1 MMIEHLREIYQFRE
15 MIKGWTRKELRTRYK
30 GSFLGFL
37 WTFVNPL
44 MQLII
49 YSVIFPLILRVQE
62 ESYAMF
68 LFVALIPWNY
78 FTTCLQGSCGL
89 IIANSSLV
97 TKVYFPREVLPLSYA
112 LSGLLNMIF
121 SYMIVFPML
130 AIFHISFSWNL
141 LWLPVLMLTQT
152 LLCIGLS
159 LLMCSVNV
167 YFRDLE
173 YFTGV
178 VLMGLYFLTPIMYSL
193 DSMPQSFQLLLR
205 INPMTSFVELY
216 RDVAFRGRGLDFQMF
231 AFALLYSVAVAVA
244 GYITFGKL
252 QKKFTEVL

>member
-1 MMIEHLREIYQFRE
+1 MRRLREIYQFRE
-15 MIKGWTRKELRTRYK
+15 MIKGWTKKELRTRYK

-49 YSVIFPLILRVQE
+49 YSVIFPLILKVQE
-62 ESYAMF
+62 EGYAMF

-89 IIANSSLV
+89 IVGNSNLV

-121 SYMIVFPML
+121 CYLIVFPML
-130 AIFHISFSWNL
+130 IVFGIPLSFNI

-152 LLCIGLS
+152 ILCTGLA

-178 VLMGLYFLTPIMYSL
+178 ALMGLYFLTPVMYRL
-193 DSMPQSFQLLLR
+193 DSMPQSLQWVLR
-205 INPMTSFVELY
+205 LNPMTSFVELY
-216 RDVAFRGRGLDFQMF
+216 RDVTFYGRGLNFHMYG
-231 AFALLYSVAVAVA
+231 FALLYSLVAVAA
-244 GYITFGKL
+244 GYFVFGKL
-252 QKKFTEVL
+252 QKKFTEIL